1 MSQSSTLYVGLD
13 VHKDSIAVAYIA
25 KDHEAHVI
33 SYGTIGTRLADI
45 DQRTRKH
52 HSKTKRLVFV

>member
-1 MSQSSTLYVGLD
+1 M
-13 VHKDSIAVAYIA
+13 AVASVA